1 MTKYKVWT
9 EADIAKGITM
19 YDNGTSLRTV
29 EEELGIPKSTLYNR
43 LKKGSYILKFNSS
56 LDRLKLISKSC
67 NITITFIYLKYI
79 YRNVIFSGF

>member
-9 EADIAKGITM
+9 EEDIAKGITM